1 MQPAGSTD
9 EVKSALAQLRFLKG
23 NLSTLLIWPVGCLV
37 LGVLTWVLALSHV
50 ASDQQSTKKNA
61 DESTQAL
68 ASSHAAQLARTLA
81 HLDQTLV
88 SLTYYWRQAD
98 GKLKLEGQANQ
109 GLYPADPNLV
119 IGITNQSGRIVTSL
133 HRAGTDASTDVSE
146 RPYFILH
153 RNGTYLGL
161 HAEKVVGGRMT
172 GKPKIVL
179 SRSLADSTGRFS
191 GIVFLEIDPQY
202 LSGFHDK
209 SRLGGNNGFAVFN
222 KDGAVIS
229 EKTGDNVR
237 RFEDIAKRPAVF
249 STRQGVV
256 LVPAAE
262 FQDERPRFVAWSALE
277 NYPFVCVVTTTK
289 EALYASHETMRR
301 DYMAMA
307 AAVTLLL
314 AVCGLA
320 GASFAARLAWR
331 KHQAAVMA
339 DTYHLAIEGAHE
351 GFFTARA
358 LHGHDGTL
366 SDFVVENCNEQGAQ
380 MLGYQKDHLLSQR
393 FSQLYQGEQFT
404 RIMDAY
410 RKAMVSGF
418 LEDQFRLRT
427 DQGDR
432 WLQRRLIRSGNGVA
446 ITLRDI
452 TESKLHQQELDVLV
466 NTDPLTKLP
475 NRHWLNQYLPTL
487 LSEAERDAA
496 QVGVLYLDLDD
507 FKDVNNT
514 MGHDAGDDLLCQAG
528 QRLQAALRPGDHV
541 MRLGGDEFAVVLSR
555 LATPDDAVAVAARI
569 LDKLAAPFHLRG
581 GFEHR
586 IRASVGISLYPHDGH
601 NIETLLKHADTA
613 MYVAKT
619 SGKGRFAFYDP
630 QQTEYILQRM
640 NNEAALRSA
649 IDASQFVLYY
659 QPRVDAVTGKLIS
672 METLVRWIHPE
683 RGMIAPLDF
692 IPLAE
697 ETGLI
702 VEIGSLV
709 IEQACAQIATWMRE
723 QAIEVHLSINVSP
736 IQFLRSD
743 LVSILSASAARHGI
757 PTALIELEIT
767 ESCMMQDSDK
777 IAADVAAFKARGIRV
792 SVDDFGTGYSSL
804 SQLQRMDLDVLK
816 VDRSFT
822 QELDKG
828 ERGEVFF
835 KTIISLAHVLDMQVV
850 AEGVE
855 TLEQLVILQAL
866 GCDEIQGYFISRPVP
881 AVEASAFLN
890 GQSLFPETMPRLCAA

>member
-1 MQPAGSTD
+1 MEPASSTD

-23 NLSTLLIWPVGCLV
+23 SLWTVLMWPVGCLA
-37 LGVLTWVLALSHV
+37 LGVLTWALALSHV
-50 ASDQQSTKKNA
+50 AADRQSTQDSA
-61 DESTQAL
+61 YQSTQAL
-68 ASSHAAQLARTLA
+68 VNSHAEQLTRTLS
-81 HLDQTLV
+81 HLDQI
-88 SLTYYWRQAD
+88 SLGLAYYWRQAD
-98 GKLKLEGQANQ
+98 GKLTLEGQANQ
-109 GLYPADPNLV
+109 GLYPADSNLA
-119 IGITNQSGRIVTSL
+119 IGIANQSGRIVTSL
-133 HRAGTDASTDVSE
+133 NQVGAGADISDRSF
-146 RPYFILH
+146 FISH
-153 RNGTYLGL
+153 KNGTYLGL
-161 HAEKVVGGRMT
+161 HAEKIAEGRMS
-172 GKPKIVL
+172 GKAKIVF
-179 SRSLADSTGRFS
+179 SRSLADAAGRF
-191 GIVFLEIDPQY
+191 GGVVFLAIDPQY
-202 LSGFHDK
+202 LGGFYDK
-209 SRLGGNNGFAVFN
+209 SRPGSNDGFAVVN
-222 KDGAVIS
+222 KDGQVIS

-237 RFEDIAKRPAVF
+237 GFEDIGKRAAVF
-249 STRQGVV
+249 ATRQGAE
-256 LVPAAE
+256 LMPAAD

-277 NYPFVCVVTTTK
+277 HYPFVCVVTATVEDLFATH
-289 EALYASHETMRR
+289 EAMRR

-314 AVCGLA
+314 GIGGLA

-331 KHQAAVMA
+331 KQQAAVMA

-358 LHGHDGTL
+358 LYGHDAML
-366 SDFVVENCNEQGAQ
+366 SDFVVENCNEQGAN
-380 MLGYQKDHLLSQR
+380 MLGYQKDQLLNLR
-393 FSQLYQGEQFT
+393 FSQMYEGEQFIRT
-404 RIMDAY
+404 MDTY
-410 RKAMVSGF
+410 RRAMDRGF
-418 LEDQFRLRT
+418 LEDQFRIRNE
-427 DQGDR
+427 QGEC
-432 WLQRRLIRSGNGVA
+432 WLQRRLIRSGDGVA

-475 NRHWLNQYLPTL
+475 NRHWLNRYLPTL
-487 LSEAERDAA
+487 LAEAERDGA

-514 MGHDAGDDLLCQAG
+514 MGHDAGDDVLCQAG

-555 LATPDDAVAVAARI
+555 LTTPDDAVPVAARI
-569 LDKLAAPFHLRG
+569 LDKLSEPFHLRG

-586 IRASVGISLYPHDGH
+586 IRASLGISLYPHNGH
-601 NIETLLKHADTA
+601 NIEALLKHADTA

-619 SGKGRFAFYDP
+619 SGKGRYAFYDP
-630 QQTEYILQRM
+630 QQTEYIVRRM
-640 NNEAALRSA
+640 NNESALRAA
-649 IDASQFVLYY
+649 IDAHQFVLYY
-659 QPRVDAVTGKLIS
+659 QPRVHAVTGELIS

-702 VEIGSLV
+702 VEIGALV
-709 IEQACAQIATWMRE
+709 IDQACAQIAAWIRE

-736 IQFLRSD
+736 IQFLHSD
-743 LVSILSASAARHGI
+743 LGAILASSAARHCI
-757 PTALIELEIT
+757 PTSLIELEIT

-777 IAADVAAFKARGIRV
+777 VAADVAAFKARGIKV

-822 QELDKG
+822 LELDKG

-855 TLEQLVILQAL
+855 TLEQLAILQAL

-881 AVEASAFLN
+881 AAQASAFLH
-890 GQSLFPETMPRLCAA
+890 GQSLFPDTLRRLCAA